1 MSLPER
7 FDHVIV
13 GGGLQGCLLAHAVAH
28 HRPQARVLLVE
39 RGADLCGNHT
49 WSFHESDIP
58 APVRVWFDPL
68 VAHRWP
74 GYLVRFPGLSRR
86 VGLPYATITS
96 DGLREATRRLGSEGT
111 NDHAGDHAGR
121 PALVIRCGQDC
132 EIVSPTRVRL
142 GDAATVDAATVIDC
156 RGRAAASCPP
166 LAAGYQSFIG
176 HEYVTDRRWP
186 AVEPTV
192 MDVREDQ
199 ACGFEFLYELPF
211 GPDRVLL
218 EYTRFSEEPTCD
230 EARAEALIAA
240 RLAEAGVASTE
251 RVRTER
257 GCLPMPYEAPAR
269 DASGADA
276 GVAVAGGYAG
286 GWYHAATGYSMP
298 LAVRFAEIV
307 ARAAPERVA
316 ADLAAAAADDSLR
329 RRFARFLNRLLFC
342 LVTPRDRWKIFRRF
356 YRVLSEDRIARF
368 YAHRFT
374 FADAA
379 RIVIGRPPSGLAP
392 IRFARS
398 FGRSGPSL
406 SGRGSPCQS
415 SGVGNRAQQGLR
427 SEVSFERADGRMP
440 AASVRRDGTGYPGSL
455 PVTQGHS

>member
-13 GGGLQGCLLAHAVAH
+13 GGGLQGCLLTHAIAHY
-28 HRPQARVLLVE
+28 RPEARVLLVE

-58 APVRVWFDPL
+58 APARVWFDPL

-86 VGLPYATITS
+86 VGLPYATITAA
-96 DGLREATRRLGSEGT
+96 GLRAATRRLATGT
-111 NDHAGDHAGR
+111 AGR
-121 PALVIRCGQDC
+121 AESAGRSVAGGLVIRCGEDC
-132 EIVSPTRVRL
+132 EIVSPSRVRL
-142 GDAATVDAATVIDC
+142 GDTATVDAATVIDC
-156 RGRAAASCPP
+156 RGRAAASGPP
-166 LAAGYQSFIG
+166 PAAGYQSFIG
-176 HEYVTDRRWP
+176 HEYATGGRWP
-186 AVEPTV
+186 NAEPTV

-230 EARAEALIAA
+230 EARAEAVIAA
-240 RLAEAGVASTE
+240 RLAEAGVAATE
-251 RVRTER
+251 RLRTER
-257 GCLPMPYEAPAR
+257 GCLPMPYEAPAK
-269 DASGADA
+269 DA
-276 GVAVAGGYAG
+276 GVSVAGGYAG

-342 LVTPRDRWKIFRRF
+342 LVTPRDRWKIFQRF

-374 FADAA
+374 VADAA

-398 FGRSGPSL
+398 FGRSGPPSL
-406 SGRGSPCQS
+406 SGRGSSCQS
-415 SGVGNRAQQGLR
+415 SGVGNPAQQDCGAR
-427 SEVSFERADGRMP
+427 FPSSERTAGCRQRASSEMARATP
-440 AASVRRDGTGYPGSL
+440 APFPL
-455 PVTQGHS
+455 TQANS

>member
-1 MSLPER
+1 MSPTTR

-13 GGGLQGCLLAHAVAH
+13 GGGLQGCLLVHALAH
-28 HRPQARVLLVE
+28 HRPGARVVLIE
-39 RGADLCGNHT
+39 RGSDLCGNHT
-49 WSFHESDIP
+49 WSFHESDVPQP
-58 APVRVWFDPL
+58 ARVWFDPL

-86 VGLPYATITS
+86 VGIPYATIS
-96 DGLREATRRLGSEGT
+96 SAGLRAATHRLAVE
-111 NDHAGDHAGR
+111 AGR
-121 PALVIRCGQDC
+121 QAGRGGLVIRSGEAC
-132 EIVSPTRVRL
+132 EIVSPTQVRL
-142 GDAATVDAATVIDC
+142 GDGSLIDGATVVDC
-156 RGRAAASCPP
+156 RGRAASPGQP
-166 LAAGYQSFIG
+166 RGAGYQSFIG
-176 HEYVTDRRWP
+176 HEFRLARRWP
-186 AVEPTV
+186 ATEPTV

-230 EARAEALIAA
+230 ESRAETLIAA
-240 RLAEAGVASTE
+240 RLAEAGVDATE

-257 GCLPMPYEAPAR
+257 GCLPMPYAAPAR
-269 DASGADA
+269 APVVS
-276 GVAVAGGYAG
+276 VAGGYAG

-298 LAVRFAEIV
+298 LAARFADIV

-329 RRFARFLNRLLFC
+329 RGFTRFLNRLLFC

-356 YRVLSEDRIARF
+356 YGVLSEDRIARF

-374 FADAA
+374 VTDAA

-398 FGRSGPSL
+398 FLSPAGP
-406 SGRGSPCQS
+406 
-415 SGVGNRAQQGLR
+415 GL
-427 SEVSFERADGRMP
+427 
-440 AASVRRDGTGYPGSL
+440 T
-455 PVTQGHS
+455 